1 MMKSLSTYGMKQ
13 SMRKLF
19 DDLRN
24 LLQESVELTLETQ
37 NLVKAIYLQFQ
48 NVHGFQVIEPRL
60 FSISH
65 YQAELEQLFDES
77 EVFRLSTQVTLMEQ
91 GLVVKKLYS
100 MLLIK
105 ARRSLDNAHEDALKW
120 GRNVMSPLVY
130 QIMGYK
136 KQIETRLAVLNSLK
150 KSKDNLQENLDKLE
164 QDLQVIL
171 NQRNALDT
179 IIKNI
184 EGKSLLFTNSAP
196 TVKTDE
202 RRKINA

>member
-13 SMRKLF
+13 SMRKLV

-37 NLVKAIYLQFQ
+37 NLVKAIYQQFQ

-105 ARRSLDNAHEDALKW
+105 ARRSLDNAHEECLKV
-120 GRNVMSPLVY
+120 G
-130 QIMGYK
+130 
-136 KQIETRLAVLNSLK
+136 
-150 KSKDNLQENLDKLE
+150 
-164 QDLQVIL
+164 
-171 NQRNALDT
+171 
-179 IIKNI
+179 
-184 EGKSLLFTNSAP
+184 
-196 TVKTDE
+196 
-202 RRKINA
+202 